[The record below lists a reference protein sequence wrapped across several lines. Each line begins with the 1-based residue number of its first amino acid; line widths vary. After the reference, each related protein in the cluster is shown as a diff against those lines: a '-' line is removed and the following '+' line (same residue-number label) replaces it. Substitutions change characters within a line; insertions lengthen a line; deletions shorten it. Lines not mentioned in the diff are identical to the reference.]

1 MIDNTYYKK
10 KNNSL
15 QLLSL
20 AVTFSFFAIAGY
32 DFVIRLK
39 KSNIPLSIATL
50 EDNTKTKA
58 TQTQKPTLAKTHH
71 SQTKKN
77 IDYFFKEIPPIN
89 NKLQSIQLKNGY
101 SIQFTK
107 WAIYVL
113 KNNKNIKGNGI
124 AFLRP
129 KKALTIHTLKQALN
143 NQSLWPS
150 KYSLKEAS

>member
-1 MIDNTYYKK
+1 MINNTYFKK

-32 DFVIRLK
+32 DFVTHFK
-39 KSNIPLSIATL
+39 KSNTPLSIARL
-50 EDNTKTKA
+50 EDHTKTK
-58 TQTQKPTLAKTHH
+58 TMQT
-71 SQTKKN
+71 QTKKN
-77 IDYFFKEIPPIN
+77 ITYFFKKISPIN
-89 NKLQSIQLKNGY
+89 NTLQSLQLKNGY

-129 KKALTIHTLKQALN
+129 KKALTIHTLKKALN

>member
-10 KNNSL
+10 KNSSL

-20 AVTFSFFAIAGY
+20 AITFSFFAIAGY
-32 DFVIRLK
+32 DFVTHLK
-39 KSNIPLSIATL
+39 KSNTPLSIATL
-50 EDNTKTKA
+50 EANTKTKA

-71 SQTKKN
+71 SQTQKN
-77 IDYFFKEIPPIN
+77 ITYFFKDISPIN
-89 NKLQSIQLKNGY
+89 NKLQSLQLKNGY

>member
-1 MIDNTYYKK
+1 MIDNTYFKK
-10 KNNSL
+10 NNNSL

-32 DFVIRLK
+32 NFVTPFK
-39 KSNIPLSIATL
+39 KSNTPLSITTL
-50 EDNTKTKA
+50 EDHTKTK
-58 TQTQKPTLAKTHH
+58 TMQIQ
-71 SQTKKN
+71 KN
-77 IDYFFKEIPPIN
+77 ITYFFKNISPIN
-89 NKLQSIQLKNGY
+89 NKLQSLQLKNGY

-129 KKALTIHTLKQALN
+129 KKALTLHTLKQALN